1 MASTYLS
8 KEDRKFYIDEYIDC
22 YDETGGDD
30 PDTERTR
37 LESLNNSDLIKEI
50 KETGWGIL

>member
-8 KEDRKFYIDEYIDC
+8 KEDRKSYIDEYIDC
-22 YDETGGDD
+22 YEETGGDD

-50 KETGWGIL
+50 KATGWDIL